1 LGDRREGQR
10 LSHGLVAHRACVQRN
25 GVTLLELI
33 VVLALLGLILAIAAP
48 SFTLPPIRSENPM
61 TASLVAARRRAV
73 IRGEPVTVSINGTR
87 VHVTPLGTC
96 IPETTSHTTAPW
108 DAIGCAAFQGV
119 RFQGVRVVDRPI
131 NNSDPLKP
139 NRLKPNGLTPPKP
152 GETPA
157 R

>member
-1 LGDRREGQR
+1 LDDRREGQS
-10 LSHGLVAHRACVQRN
+10 LSHGSLARASRTGRR

-48 SFTLPPIRSENPM
+48 TFIAPPETPAASELA
-61 TASLVAARRRAV
+61 TARRQAV

-96 IPETTSHTTAPW
+96 IPEVTSRRANATW
-108 DAIGCAAFQGV
+108 DAIGCSGFG
-119 RFQGVRVVDRPI
+119 P
-131 NNSDPLKP
+131 
-139 NRLKPNGLTPPKP
+139 LTPTQ
-152 GETPA
+152 GTA